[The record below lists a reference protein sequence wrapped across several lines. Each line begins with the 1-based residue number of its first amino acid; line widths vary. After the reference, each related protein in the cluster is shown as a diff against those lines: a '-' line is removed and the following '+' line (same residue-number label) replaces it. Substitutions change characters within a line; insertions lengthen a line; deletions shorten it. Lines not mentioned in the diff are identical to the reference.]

1 MVQDRYRGKEV
12 HANFQYRNI
21 VTLASPAVTSSADAV
36 STSGDTWTV
45 TVIVPNDA
53 GIGSTGN
60 RRPTIWP
67 FYMSSD
73 SDGLLRAA
81 SANFIGA
88 SNGAAGGVIVDST
101 INFGQGRI
109 LTNSTGHAVA
119 VFTAST
125 GAGTTNFFHLLRPDG
140 QRAGASVTI
149 TTT

>member
-21 VTLASPAVTSSADAV
+21 VTLAAPAVTSSADAA

-45 TVIVPNDA
+45 TVIVPADS

-60 RRPTIWP
+60 RRATVWD
-67 FYMSSD
+67 FYMTTD
-73 SDGLLRAA
+73 TDGLLPVA

-88 SNGAAGGVIVDST
+88 TNGAVGGVIPSST
-101 INFGQGRI
+101 LNFTHGKI
-109 LTNSTGHAVA
+109 ITNSTGHAVA

-125 GAGTTNFFHLLRPDG
+125 GAGTTNQFHLVRPDG
-140 QRAGASVTI
+140 QRVASVTI